1 MKQVKQSISTAH
13 LIWNNWPMAF
23 CRNPSSNVIPTH
35 SVLKSQ
41 FDFNLVI
48 FQQIDK
54 VGLSFKVVLNRM
66 VVNDLKNK
74 IPYLELL
81 RLLLQDPVLIG
92 ILMWKFSRRKIQTIF
107 HQKYPI
113 QNCFFFYF

>member
-81 RLLLQDPVLIG
+81 RLLL
-92 ILMWKFSRRKIQTIF
+92 F
-107 HQKYPI
+107 
-113 QNCFFFYF
+113 